1 MSGKKAWTQR
11 YGKVGGT
18 QRKLPPSPL
27 PRPQGYTDKGN
38 FCNSQTD
45 NDLKVVLQGGR
56 VKLYNEMI
64 RKS

>member
-11 YGKVGGT
+11 YRKVGGT

-45 NDLKVVLQGGR
+45 KDLKVVLQEGR
-56 VKLYNEMI
+56 
-64 RKS
+64 S